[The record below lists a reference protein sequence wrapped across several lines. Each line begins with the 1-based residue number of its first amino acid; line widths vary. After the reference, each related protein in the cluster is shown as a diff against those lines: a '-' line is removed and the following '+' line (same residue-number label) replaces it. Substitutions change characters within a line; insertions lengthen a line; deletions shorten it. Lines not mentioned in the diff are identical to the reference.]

1 MVRVGVFVNRLS
13 SMSIPVEIAAEVQ
26 HITDIDILLISY
38 YDSHSDQIDPDISEL
53 EIPTKRLGANKRVEY
68 NAYFQLRKICNKDD
82 IQVLHTH
89 HNSTGSLGRIAV
101 AGTNTAVVNTEHN
114 DHRFFSF
121 LQKVSNS
128 VSYPLIDINVSN
140 SSSTLESFEWY
151 EQLLLTG
158 VQNGIIYNG
167 INQDRIDNAQKS
179 PVKLPDDF
187 KIVIVGSLTKQ
198 KNHEGLLRAFESVN
212 SDVSN
217 SSLIIIGDGPLSAEL
232 KTLARKI
239 GINESTYFTGYLP
252 RREDVYAVMKR
263 CNLGVFPSWY
273 EGFCVAAVEAMAVG
287 LPVVVSDIDV
297 LNEVVGDPG
306 VYADP
311 NNPTEFADAI
321 TNLLKNPQKRER
333 LGISAKERARAKFT
347 LERTAKKYYE
357 VYNQVADKLC

>member
-1 MVRVGVFVNRLS
+1 M
-13 SMSIPVEIAAEVQ
+13 
-26 HITDIDILLISY
+26 
-38 YDSHSDQIDPDISEL
+38 
-53 EIPTKRLGANKRVEY
+53 
-68 NAYFQLRKICNKDD
+68 
-82 IQVLHTH
+82 
-89 HNSTGSLGRIAV
+89 
-101 AGTNTAVVNTEHN
+101 
-114 DHRFFSF
+114 
-121 LQKVSNS
+121 
-128 VSYPLIDINVSN
+128 
-140 SSSTLESFEWY
+140 
-151 EQLLLTG
+151 
-158 VQNGIIYNG
+158 
-167 INQDRIDNAQKS
+167 
-179 PVKLPDDF
+179 
-187 KIVIVGSLTKQ
+187 IVGTLTKQ
-198 KNHEGLLRAFESVN
+198 KNHERLLRAFESVN
-212 SDVSN
+212 SDVPN
-217 SSLIIIGDGPLSAEL
+217 SSLIIVGDGPLSADL
-232 KTLARKI
+232 KTLANKL
-239 GINESTYFTGYLP
+239 GIDGSTHFTGYLP